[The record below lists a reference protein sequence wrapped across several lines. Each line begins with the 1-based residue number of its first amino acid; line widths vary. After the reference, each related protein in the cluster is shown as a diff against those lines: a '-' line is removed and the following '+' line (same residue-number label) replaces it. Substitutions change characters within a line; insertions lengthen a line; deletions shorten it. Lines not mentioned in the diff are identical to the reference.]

1 MTERIFINMLVVMSV
16 LSVDIGWRWWRSGAG
31 HRRCGS
37 QNQPA
42 GLDPLAADQI
52 VRQCSHLAHLA
63 AEQDDFQTAIRV
75 EMDVCRGDDLIQVA
89 MLQFGQALGDPAG
102 MMIVDEGHDA
112 HGLALLAVDHLF
124 DERRGHEP
132 ADSLAPVG
140 ISVLLTIAIEPA
152 QELAADRDTEADEWV
167 FH

>member
-16 LSVDIGWRWWRSGAG
+16 LSVAISWRWRRSGAG

-37 QNQPA
+37 QDQPA
-42 GLDPLAADQI
+42 SLDPLAADQ
-52 VRQCSHLAHLA
+52 VVGQHSHLAYRA

-75 EMDVCRGDDLIQVA
+75 EMHVCRGDDLIQVA

-102 MMIVDEGHDA
+102 MMIVDERHDA

-152 QELAADRDTEADEWV
+152 QELAADRDTEADEWIL
-167 FH
+167 H